1 MLMIIIAIV
10 AVAVFVYIRMDART
24 EMIPNNVTDNKTS
37 SSLQSDEKDV
47 TVDWKIY
54 RNDKYGFE
62 VKYPQNW
69 AIETRES
76 NSKVG
81 AGHHIKF
88 VNRENNYAL
97 FMNVYSRDTLD
108 NNNYMRSEEKEGASL
123 TLHEDI
129 LGGDYVRIIEAD
141 NIVRGRLPIEDNEY
155 GSISFGLRKIKFAGV
170 ENSIAT
176 IDMVVFRNDKFGYII
191 GYGIEEDSAKSWD
204 KVTVEKMDN
213 IVRSFKFTK

>member
-170 ENSIAT
+170 GCQLT
-176 IDMVVFRNDKFGYII
+176 IR
-191 GYGIEEDSAKSWD
+191 KS
-204 KVTVEKMDN
+204 
-213 IVRSFKFTK
+213 